1 MGKNPVKSELLLYY
15 IEGMSYSPEKER
27 IVNNILNI

>member
-1 MGKNPVKSELLLYY
+1 MGKNPVKSELLLYC
-15 IEGMSYSPEKER
+15 IEDMSYSPEKEK

>member
-1 MGKNPVKSELLLYY
+1 MGKKPVKSELLLYC
-15 IEGMSYSPEKER
+15 IEDMSYSPEKEK

>member
-1 MGKNPVKSELLLYY
+1 MGKNSVKSELLLYY
-15 IEGMSYSPEKER
+15 IEDMSYSLEKER